1 MKRRL
6 AGILIVFACV
16 LALFHGFA
24 ASAAERK
31 YPESVYSLPPIT
43 VIRGDETVE
52 IKLCDTFDFHG
63 NACPGATMA
72 FQAIRYGIKL
82 LHAEGEIPRTDD
94 LLIIARAPG
103 GPMDL
108 LDLIMKGA
116 DRNTRTWPPAGM
128 AKGAENFV
136 FDFFRKSTMQAVSVR
151 LLDGLWPADWFE
163 LRDKKDAGTITEA
176 ESERMQR
183 NRQSVVREFPRKTFV
198 ELFGEPQAYTYVA
211 WGSVEKGEMDGL
223 IREQRRR
230 SKEEARKE

>member
-1 MKRRL
+1 MKRRI
-6 AGILIVFACV
+6 AGILIAVACV
-16 LALFHGFA
+16 FALFHGFA
-24 ASAAERK
+24 ASASERK
-31 YPESVYSLPPIT
+31 YPESVYNLPPIT
-43 VIRGDETVE
+43 VIRGGETVE
-52 IKLCDTFDFHG
+52 IKLCDVFEFHG
-63 NACPGATMA
+63 NACPGATMS
-72 FQAIRYGIKL
+72 FQAIRYGLAL

-163 LRDKKDAGTITEA
+163 LRGKKDAGTITEA

-183 NRQSVVREFPRKTFV
+183 NRQAVVREFPRKTFI
-198 ELFGEPQAYTYVA
+198 ELFGEPQVYTYVA
-211 WGSVEKGEMDGL
+211 WGVVEKGEMDKL